1 MEEQFDKS
9 SSEDEGIWDVG
20 TNPVIKTS
28 SLASVTLPPPSF
40 QLAIT
45 ETITSESL
53 SVLQLD
59 TIKYYFFY

>member
-28 SLASVTLPPPSF
+28 SLDEGKIRRLRRKLEAMAQNQTG
-40 QLAIT
+40 
-45 ETITSESL
+45 
-53 SVLQLD
+53 
-59 TIKYYFFY
+59 FYANKERK